1 MPPYLMRKRTLPTR
15 NSQES
20 QLKEQS
26 PTSKVKS
33 KKIVTRS
40 SSNMNKQDS
49 KSKKKKVIKQK
60 NKNIANSRQMSLR
73 ESFLNQSKVRVLR
86 SHKNSKNPTNNK
98 LVKKLSPNK
107 RKPPIYKC
115 SSPESPKENN
125 NEIYEFKFDVNDST
139 ERIPKKR
146 KKGAAIKKTIAK
158 RKKRNVPVKQ
168 VSKEQSTSKPE
179 KIKKTNVVK
188 FEGGDHIESLI
199 KNRNDVL
206 KEELV
211 EKPKTNVD
219 VDKEVKDLKNI
230 VREENADDTVT
241 KPTIISIEDLS
252 DRRISITNVSKT
264 SASHDFKPFRPT
276 NIFNNKLTIQKKDAL
291 NYSLFEKSLSP
302 IVKLVEDPQISSSP
316 WRAAP
321 LLTFSQVKNVFQSTP
336 QNDKY
341 DVINKKFLQ
350 TLNNESKQF
359 GNITKIKNSLQKNNE
374 NINIERHISN
384 STPKRKNLVNSRK
397 FGTEITNIDHSL
409 QFKSS
414 IEQINERISTET
426 ENIQLNTTNV
436 TNICKF
442 DNNEN
447 KTKNVLS
454 PKNGFKR
461 EATMVKTK
469 INQGNILNMQFDKEK
484 KEYDS
489 QPGPSGL
496 QGCSISNRDRVLR
509 QSNLNNFLNVMEMP
523 QSTSIKTPH
532 GIFDDAQSTSI
543 ISRTLKKANVSTME
557 LKNAFGF
564 SDNDSNQ
571 EESPIKP
578 KSERNKGEKP
588 IQTDMGRHNIKPIRL
603 SIGEIKNKLLT
614 KELKEDIHNKENI
627 LIEKKEVQKL
637 EEKNKKSIEIVN
649 FSDTFDVLSETG
661 ERSVVSAHSIPLFA
675 DLEPSHFT
683 QPPRHSYKRKRDL
696 RFNFLEEED
705 EEEEE
710 KIRSTGTK
718 RKKTDKL
725 KKDQEERLLKWVQDI
740 NKTFSE
746 IDQHELVVE

>member
-1 MPPYLMRKRTLPTR
+1 MPPYLMRKRTLQTR
-15 NSQES
+15 NCQES

-26 PTSKVKS
+26 SNAKVKS

-40 SSNMNKQDS
+40 NSNMNKQDS

-60 NKNIANSRQMSLR
+60 NKNISNSRQMSLR

-86 SHKNSKNPTNNK
+86 SHKSSKNPTNNK

-115 SSPESPKENN
+115 GSPESPKENT

-139 ERIPKKR
+139 ERVPKKR
-146 KKGAAIKKTIAK
+146 KKRAVIKKTIAK
-158 RKKRNVPVKQ
+158 QKKRNVPVKQ

-188 FEGGDHIESLI
+188 FEGGEHIESLI

-206 KEELV
+206 KEEIV
-211 EKPKTNVD
+211 EKPKTDVD
-219 VDKEVKDLKNI
+219 VNKVKDLENI
-230 VREENADDTVT
+230 VREEKADKTVT
-241 KPTIISIEDLS
+241 KPTILSIEDIS
-252 DRRISITNVSKT
+252 DRRISITNISKT

-321 LLTFSQVKNVFQSTP
+321 LLSFSQVKNVFQSTP

-341 DVINKKFLQ
+341 DIINKKFLQ

-359 GNITKIKNSLQKNNE
+359 GNITKTKNSLQKNNE

-409 QFKSS
+409 QLKSS
-414 IEQINERISTET
+414 IEQINERIPTET

-436 TNICKF
+436 NNIFKF

-469 INQGNILNMQFDKEK
+469 INQENILNMQFDKEK

-496 QGCSISNRDRVLR
+496 QGCSISNRNRVLR

-523 QSTSIKTPH
+523 QSITTKTPH
-532 GIFDDAQSTSI
+532 GIFDDAQSTPI
-543 ISRTLKKANVSTME
+543 ISRTLKKDNVSTME

-571 EESPIKP
+571 EESPIKSNNE
-578 KSERNKGEKP
+578 KNKGEKP

-614 KELKEDIHNKENI
+614 KELKEDVHNKENI
-627 LIEKKEVQKL
+627 LTEKEEVQKF
-637 EEKNKKSIEIVN
+637 EEKNKKTIEIVN
-649 FSDTFDVLSETG
+649 FSDTFDILSETG

-683 QPPRHSYKRKRDL
+683 Q
-696 RFNFLEEED
+696 
-705 EEEEE
+705 
-710 KIRSTGTK
+710 
-718 RKKTDKL
+718 
-725 KKDQEERLLKWVQDI
+725 V
-740 NKTFSE
+740 
-746 IDQHELVVE
+746 

>member
-1 MPPYLMRKRTLPTR
+1 MRKRTLPTR

-26 PTSKVKS
+26 SHPKVKS

-40 SSNMNKQDS
+40 SSNMNKLDS

-60 NKNIANSRQMSLR
+60 NKNVSNSTQMSLR

-98 LVKKLSPNK
+98 LVKKLSPKK
-107 RKPPIYKC
+107 RKPPVYKC
-115 SSPESPKENN
+115 DSPESPKENT
-125 NEIYEFKFDVNDST
+125 NEIYEFKFDINDST
-139 ERIPKKR
+139 ERVPKKR
-146 KKGAAIKKTIAK
+146 KKRAVIKKTIAK
-158 RKKRNVPVKQ
+158 QKKRNVPVKQ

-188 FEGGDHIESLI
+188 FEGGEHIESLI
-199 KNRNDVL
+199 KNRNDAL

-211 EKPKTNVD
+211 EKPKTDVD
-219 VDKEVKDLKNI
+219 MDKEVKDLENI
-230 VREENADDTVT
+230 VREENTDETVT
-241 KPTIISIEDLS
+241 KPTILSIEDLS
-252 DRRISITNVSKT
+252 DRRISITNISKT

-302 IVKLVEDPQISSSP
+302 IVKLVEDSQISSSP

-336 QNDKY
+336 QNDKC
-341 DVINKKFLQ
+341 DIINKKFLQ
-350 TLNNESKQF
+350 TLSNESKQF
-359 GNITKIKNSLQKNNE
+359 GNITKTKNSLQKNNE

-384 STPKRKNLVNSRK
+384 STPKKKNLVNSRK

-414 IEQINERISTET
+414 IEQINERIPTET

-436 TNICKF
+436 TNMFKF

-447 KTKNVLS
+447 KVKNVLS

-461 EATMVKTK
+461 EATMGKTK

-496 QGCSISNRDRVLR
+496 QNYSISNTDRVYR

-523 QSTSIKTPH
+523 QSTTIKTPH
-532 GIFDDAQSTSI
+532 GIFDDAQSTPI
-543 ISRTLKKANVSTME
+543 ISRTPKKANVSTME

-578 KSERNKGEKP
+578 KHERNKGEKP
-588 IQTDMGRHNIKPIRL
+588 IQIDMGRNIKPIRL

-627 LIEKKEVQKL
+627 LTEKKEVQKL

-649 FSDTFDVLSETG
+649 FSDTFDILSETG

-710 KIRSTGTK
+710 RIRSTGTK